1 VLIDHGCVD
10 ILLPPNAGATRE
22 GWHYLLEELCFGVSL
37 SGPHPDAI
45 LNRFAMPAV
54 NDYQG
59 HIV

>member
-1 VLIDHGCVD
+1 M
-10 ILLPPNAGATRE
+10 PAGRGRDGTI
-22 GWHYLLEELCFGVSL
+22 YLRSWSRFGVSL

-45 LNRFAMPAV
+45 LNRFVMPAV